1 MYGEERKISPS
12 VALKLQ
18 SMKQL
23 SLYQVWGR
31 EKISPSR
38 AGASVNETAISLSV
52 WEREKFS
59 PSRAG
64 ASANEKN
71 LTPKDFR
78 LHPHNKKLMKS
89 RTMHN

>member
-1 MYGEERKISPS
+1 MEKREKFSPS
-12 VALKLQ
+12 RAGASVNETAIFLL
-18 SMKQL
+18 SMGK
-23 SLYQVWGR
+23 R
-31 EKISPSR
+31 KNFTIRR